1 MGILQRV
8 IGRFG
13 RKNELH
19 SSRSIEFFTK
29 YGLCRAKM
37 YLYKKQ
43 HYLLLQSRVY
53 SKEESMFGYIY
64 FNNHALHKESGLAC
78 GCNDQVD
85 IALKMI
91 MHQQGFILYITP
103 DAEDIERCLYKIE
116 ASKRDFSVTSDRF
129 VTKEII
135 ESYSEYAALMHIVK
149 ELGIAKL
156 HLVSSNPGVALQIQ
170 RLGLELEA
178 WSSVISFDYGDASL
192 SRL

>member
-1 MGILQRV
+1 MGILERV

-19 SSRSIEFFTK
+19 SSRSIELFTK

-37 YLYKKQ
+37 YLYK
-43 HYLLLQSRVY
+43 
-53 SKEESMFGYIY
+53 
-64 FNNHALHKESGLAC
+64 
-78 GCNDQVD
+78 
-85 IALKMI
+85 
-91 MHQQGFILYITP
+91 
-103 DAEDIERCLYKIE
+103 IE
-116 ASKRDFSVTSDRF
+116 ASKRDSSLTSDRF

-135 ESYSEYAALMHIVK
+135 ESYSDYAALMCIIK
-149 ELGIAKL
+149 KLGITKL

-178 WSSVISFDYGDASL
+178 WSSVISFDYGDAPL